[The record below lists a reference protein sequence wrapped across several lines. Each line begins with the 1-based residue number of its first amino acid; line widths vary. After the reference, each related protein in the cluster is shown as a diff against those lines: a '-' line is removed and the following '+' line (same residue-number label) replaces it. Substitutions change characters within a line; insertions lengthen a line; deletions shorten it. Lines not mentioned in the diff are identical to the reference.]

1 VTRGGVLLG
10 AMGMALV
17 DRNGRPAA
25 RWRCALRA
33 LFFWLAALGL
43 GSAWLAALTGS
54 LPQNMLN
61 AFGVIAFRS
70 LLFCL
75 PILFLVLALWS
86 PVQAPHDRLAGTYL
100 VPR

>member
-1 VTRGGVLLG
+1 MTT
-10 AMGMALV
+10 A
-17 DRNGRPAA
+17 
-25 RWRCALRA
+25 
-33 LFFWLAALGL
+33 
-43 GSAWLAALTGS
+43 S

-61 AFGVIAFRS
+61 AFGVIAFKS

-75 PILFLVLALWS
+75 PILFLVLALLS